1 MAQDREYHRPVM
13 AEEVVDLMV
22 PVPAG
27 VVVDATFG
35 GGGHAERLRSALG
48 PGHRLLGIDRD
59 PEAVAQATRMGE
71 EVKVV
76 RGNFARLEDILEQ
89 EGITSLA
96 GALFDFGVSAH
107 QLDEPSRG
115 FSYQSP
121 GPLDMRMDPSQTATA
136 ADLVN
141 DLPRADLAELIRTLG
156 EEPGAARIAAAIVRN
171 RPIRDT
177 AHLARVVAEASP
189 GSARRLHPARRTF
202 QALRIAVND
211 ELGAIRAGLDAA
223 LGMLVADGRC
233 VAISYHSLED
243 RIVKQRFAASVGGCT
258 CPPEFPVCACG
269 ANPRFRLLTRGVLR
283 PQPDEVAAN
292 RRARSARLR
301 AIQKVAA

>member
-13 AEEVVDLMV
+13 VEEVVDLMV

-27 VVVDATFG
+27 VVLDATFG

-48 PGHRLLGIDRD
+48 PGHRLIGIDRD

-71 EVKVV
+71 DVKVV
-76 RGNFARLEDILEQ
+76 RGNFARLDDILEG
-89 EGITSLA
+89 EGVTSLA

-107 QLDEPSRG
+107 QIEESTRG
-115 FSYQSP
+115 FSYQAA
-121 GPLDMRMDPSQTATA
+121 GPLDMRMDPSQAKTA

-141 DLPRADLAELIRTLG
+141 ELPQSELAELIRRLG
-156 EEPGAARIAAAIVRN
+156 EDPGAARIAAAIVRH

-177 AHLARVVAEASP
+177 AHLARVISDASP
-189 GSARRLHPARRTF
+189 GSARRMHPARRTF
-202 QALRIAVND
+202 QALRMEVND
-211 ELGAIRAGLDAA
+211 ELGSIRSGLDAA
-223 LGMLVADGRC
+223 LDMLMVQGRC
-233 VAISYHSLED
+233 LAISYHSLED
-243 RIVKQRFAASVGGCT
+243 RIVKQRFAAAVGGCT

-269 ANPRFRLLTRGVLR
+269 VDPRFRLLTKGALR
-283 PQPDEVAAN
+283 PRADEVADN

-301 AIQKVAA
+301 GIERVAA

>member
-13 AEEVVDLMV
+13 ADEVVDLMV

-59 PEAVAQATRMGE
+59 PEAVAEAKRMGE
-71 EVKVV
+71 DVKVV
-76 RGNFARLEDILEQ
+76 RGNFARLGDILDG
-89 EGITSLA
+89 EGVTSLA

-107 QLDEPSRG
+107 QLEEPSRG
-115 FSYQSP
+115 FSFQNA
-121 GPLDMRMDPSQTATA
+121 GPLDMRMDPSQATTA

-141 DLPRADLAELIRTLG
+141 GLPQTELAGLIRRLG
-156 EEPGAARIAAAIVRN
+156 EEPAANRIAAAIVRH

-177 AHLARVVAEASP
+177 AHLARVVAEAAP
-189 GSARRLHPARRTF
+189 VPTRRLHPATRTF

-211 ELGAIRAGLDAA
+211 ELASIQAGLDAA
-223 LGMLVADGRC
+223 LDRLTVDGRC

-243 RIVKQRFAASVGGCT
+243 RIVKQRFAAAVGGCT

-269 ANPRFRLLTRGVLR
+269 ANPRFRLLTRGAMR
-283 PQPDEVAAN
+283 PSPEEVASN

-301 AIQKVAA
+301 AVQKVAA